1 MITVIE
7 GMGRDT
13 DRTSVLGDAIMD
25 AINVNAQGMS
35 LAAIVGTLELVNME
49 VLFDA
54 EPADD

>member
-35 LAAIVGTLELVNME
+35 LAAIVGTLELVKME